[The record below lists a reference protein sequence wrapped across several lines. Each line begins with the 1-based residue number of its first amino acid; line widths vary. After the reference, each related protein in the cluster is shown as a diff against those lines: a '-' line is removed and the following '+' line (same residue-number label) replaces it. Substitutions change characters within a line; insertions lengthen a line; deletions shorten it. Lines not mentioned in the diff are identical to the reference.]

1 MLNAVIASSPESTPM
16 ADTNDH
22 DGQSLHQE
30 VTRLQ
35 SELGGLRLALDTLGV
50 YFYTKDQAG
59 RYTYANRLVCELF
72 GAPLAMVQGRDDGDF
87 FDFSQSAAI
96 RENDRRVLDAEE
108 TLEREER
115 NVIKATGE
123 VRSYWSVK
131 APLRDDLGQI
141 VGLCGLSLDITDRR
155 ADEDKLAEYRQLI
168 DIVLDN
174 VDAHIYMK
182 DREGRYLYV
191 NPKVANLYR
200 RHEAEILGRSD
211 AELFP
216 PELACEFNR
225 LDDQV
230 FATGARQASE
240 ERLIDPEGRPHHFW
254 SVKLPLRRPGQ
265 GDCLIGFS
273 SEISEL
279 KEAQAA
285 VARSEARFR
294 ALFEA
299 SSEAVMVLSPDHFID
314 CNPAAVRLFG
324 LPSREA
330 FIGIHPGEL
339 SPPCQPDGVPSVTA
353 AAAQVACALR
363 TGSLTFDWIHR
374 RADSGEDFPGEVTLS
389 AIDLEGERVLL
400 ATVRDLGPRLRQ
412 EEALRVAREAM
423 IRHESEQRLG
433 AFVDQGLAGI
443 SEIDLEGRLVHVN
456 DRYCAIVGQ
465 TREALIGRHLS
476 DFTSV
481 EGWARERTL
490 FEALLRGEDSG
501 IIEKCYRRQDGG
513 LAYALVTIALV
524 RDVKGQPTGFMGLV
538 TDISQRKEVEE
549 RLRQS
554 EELARRQLTE
564 IQAYYD
570 TAPVGLFVLD
580 TELRYLRINERLA
593 AINGQPVAAHLGRT
607 VREILPD
614 LADSVEPI
622 FRNIIATGEPL
633 LNVEINEASA
643 SQPGGQRVWRAH
655 YYPLRN
661 PTGDI
666 IGLSGMAEDITDLK
680 RTERH
685 LRESEQRYRELSAEL
700 ELKVEARTAELR
712 GLNEKLN
719 QLATTD
725 ALTGVWNRRHFE
737 EAAEVEIAR
746 ARRDDEPL
754 SLLMFDI
761 DHFKAI
767 NDRLGHQAGDRVLV
781 EVARRVQ
788 GHLRAV
794 DMLGRW
800 GGEEFIVLL
809 PRCGGSD
816 VFQVAEKLRALLA
829 DPPIPEIGVVTASFG
844 VGELRPHESF
854 AHWLK
859 RVDDALYQAK
869 ALGRNRVC
877 FAGLEDLVSGAP
889 QGVGGGN

>member
-1 MLNAVIASSPESTPM
+1 MPEIRPPM
-16 ADTNDH
+16 PDDHDH
-22 DGQSLHQE
+22 DGQSLNQE
-30 VTRLQ
+30 VRRLQ
-35 SELGGLRLALDTLGV
+35 AELGGLRLALDTLGV
-50 YFYTKDQAG
+50 YIYTKDQAG
-59 RYTYANRLVCELF
+59 RYAYANRLVCELF

-96 RENDRRVLDAEE
+96 RENDRRVLEAGE

-191 NPKVANLYR
+191 NPKVANLFGR
-200 RHEAEILGRSD
+200 PEAEILGRSD

-216 PELACEFNR
+216 PELAGEFKR
-225 LDDQV
+225 LDDLV

-240 ERLIDPEGRPHHFW
+240 ECLVDPDGRPHHFW

-279 KEAQAA
+279 KEALAA

-314 CNPAAVRLFG
+314 CNPAALRLFG

-330 FIGIHPGEL
+330 FIGIHPWEL
-339 SPPCQPDGVPSVTA
+339 SPPRQPDGVPSVAA
-353 AAAQVACALR
+353 AAAQIASALR
-363 TGSLTFDWIHR
+363 TGSLTFDWVHR
-374 RADSGEDFPGEVTLS
+374 RADTGQDFPSEVTLS

-400 ATVRDLGPRLRQ
+400 STARDLGPRLRQ
-412 EEALRVAREAM
+412 EEALRAAREAT

-465 TREALIGRHLS
+465 AREDLIGRHLS
-476 DFTSV
+476 DFISAEDWT
-481 EGWARERTL
+481 RERTL
-490 FEALLRGEDSG
+490 LEALLRGEGSG
-501 IIEKCYRRQDGG
+501 IIEKCYRRRDGG
-513 LAYALVTIALV
+513 LAHALVTIALA
-524 RDVKGQPTGFMGLV
+524 RDVKGQPTGFLGLV
-538 TDISQRKEVEE
+538 TDISQRKEVEA

-554 EELARRQLTE
+554 EELARRQLME

-661 PTGDI
+661 PAGDI
-666 IGLSGMAEDITDLK
+666 IGLNGTAEDITDLK
-680 RTERH
+680 RAERH

-700 ELKVEARTAELR
+700 ELKVEARTAELLS
-712 GLNEKLN
+712 LNAKLN

-725 ALTGVWNRRHFE
+725 DLTGVWNRRYFE

-754 SLLMFDI
+754 TLLMFDI

-767 NDRLGHQAGDRVLV
+767 NDNLGHQAGDRVLV
-781 EVARRVQ
+781 EVTRRIQ

-794 DMLGRW
+794 DVLGRW

-809 PRCGGSD
+809 PRCGGGD
-816 VFQVAEKLRALLA
+816 VFQVAEKLLALLA

-869 ALGRNRVC
+869 ASGRNRVC
-877 FAGLEDLVSGAP
+877 VAGPEDLASGVP
-889 QGVGGGN
+889 LGGGADR

>member
-1 MLNAVIASSPESTPM
+1 M

>member
-1 MLNAVIASSPESTPM
+1 M

-363 TGSLTFDWIHR
+363 TGSLSFDWIHR

>member
-1 MLNAVIASSPESTPM
+1 MPEIRSPMP
-16 ADTNDH
+16 NDH
-22 DGQSLHQE
+22 DQDGQSSNQE
-30 VTRLQ
+30 VRRLQ
-35 SELGGLRLALDTLGV
+35 AELAGLRLALDALGV
-50 YFYTKDQAG
+50 YIYTKDQAG
-59 RYTYANRLVCELF
+59 RYAYANRLVCELF
-72 GAPLAMVQGRDDGDF
+72 GAPLAMVQGHEDGDF
-87 FDFSQSAAI
+87 FDFSQSVAI
-96 RENDRRVLDAEE
+96 RENDQRVLEAGE

-123 VRSYWSVK
+123 LRSYWSVK

-155 ADEDKLAEYRQLI
+155 ANEQKLAEYRQLI

-174 VDAHIYMK
+174 VDAHIYLK
-182 DREGRYLYV
+182 DRGGRYLYV
-191 NPKVANLYR
+191 NPKVSDLFR
-200 RHEAEILGRSD
+200 RPEVEILGHSD

-216 PELACEFNR
+216 PELAGEFKR

-230 FATGARQASE
+230 FATGGRQASE
-240 ERLIDPEGRPHHFW
+240 ERLIAPDGRPHHFW
-254 SVKLPLRRPGQ
+254 SVKLPLRRAGQ

-273 SEISEL
+273 TEISEL
-279 KEAQAA
+279 KKAQAA
-285 VARSEARFR
+285 MARSEARFR

-299 SSEAVMVLSPDHFID
+299 SSEAVMVLGPDYFID
-314 CNPAAVRLFG
+314 CNPAALRLFG
-324 LPSREA
+324 LPSREGL
-330 FIGIHPGEL
+330 IGIHPAEL
-339 SPPCQPDGVPSVTA
+339 SPPLQPDGVPSVVA
-353 AAAQVACALR
+353 AATQIASALR
-363 TGSLTFDWIHR
+363 TGSLTFDWVHR
-374 RADSGEDFPGEVTLS
+374 RADTGQDFPSEVTLS
-389 AIDLEGERVLL
+389 AIDLESERVLL
-400 ATVRDLGPRLRQ
+400 STVRDLGPRLRQ
-412 EEALRVAREAM
+412 EEALRAAREAM

-443 SEIDLEGRLVHVN
+443 SEIDLQGRLVHVN

-465 TREALIGRHLS
+465 AREDLIGRHLS
-476 DFTSV
+476 DFTSA
-481 EGWARERTL
+481 EDWARERTL
-490 FEALLRGEDSG
+490 LEALLRGEGSG
-501 IIEKCYRRQDGG
+501 IIEKCYRRRDGG
-513 LAYALVTIALV
+513 LAHALVTIALA
-524 RDVKGQPTGFMGLV
+524 RDVNGQPSGFLGLV
-538 TDISQRKEVEE
+538 TDISQRKEVEA
-549 RLRQS
+549 RLRHS

-661 PTGDI
+661 PAGDI
-666 IGLSGMAEDITDLK
+666 IGLNGTAEDITDLK
-680 RTERH
+680 RAERH

-712 GLNEKLN
+712 GLNAKLN

-725 ALTGVWNRRHFE
+725 ALTGVWNRRYFE

-746 ARRDDEPL
+746 ARRDEEPL
-754 SLLMFDI
+754 TLLMFDI

-781 EVARRVQ
+781 EVTRRIQ
-788 GHLRAV
+788 SHLRAV
-794 DMLGRW
+794 DVLGRW

-809 PRCGGSD
+809 PRCGGGD
-816 VFQVAEKLRALLA
+816 VFQVAEKLRVLIAN
-829 DPPIPEIGVVTASFG
+829 PPIPEIGVVTASFG
-844 VGELRPHESF
+844 VGDLMSEEHF

-869 ALGRNRVC
+869 TSGRNRVC
-877 FAGLEDLVSGAP
+877 LAGPEDLASGAP
-889 QGVGGGN
+889 QGGVGVN

>member
-1 MLNAVIASSPESTPM
+1 MVFWMRRQSRAIKGELELLGYSAYLHPIG
-16 ADTNDH
+16 DDLLLGI
-22 DGQSLHQE
+22 GQ
-30 VTRLQ
+30 
-35 SELGGLRLALDTLGV
+35 
-50 YFYTKDQAG
+50 
-59 RYTYANRLVCELF
+59 
-72 GAPLAMVQGRDDGDF
+72 
-87 FDFSQSAAI
+87 
-96 RENDRRVLDAEE
+96 DA
-108 TLEREER
+108 T
-115 NVIKATGE
+115 ATGQTT
-123 VRSYWSVK
+123 
-131 APLRDDLGQI
+131 GTQ
-141 VGLCGLSLDITDRR
+141 LSLFDVSDPAAPTFLYRFTLPEGDAVTCAHLDNALYVGAGNEVYVYDITDRR

>member
-1 MLNAVIASSPESTPM
+1 MPDSH
-16 ADTNDH
+16 DH
-22 DGQSLHQE
+22 DTQGDHVSQEWPQE
-30 VTRLQ
+30 VRRLQ
-35 SELGGLRLALDTLGV
+35 AELAGLRLALDTLGV
-50 YFYTKDQAG
+50 YIYTKDLAG
-59 RYTYANRLVCELF
+59 RYAYANRLVCELF
-72 GAPLAMVQGRDDGDF
+72 GVPLAAVQGREDGDF
-87 FDFSQSAAI
+87 FDFSQSVAI
-96 RENDRRVLDAEE
+96 WENDQRVLEAGE

-123 VRSYWSVK
+123 LRSYWSVK

-155 ADEDKLAEYRQLI
+155 ANEQKLAEYRQLI

-174 VDAHIYMK
+174 VDAHIYLK
-182 DREGRYLYV
+182 DREGRYRYV
-191 NPKVANLYR
+191 NPKVSDLFR
-200 RHEAEILGRSD
+200 RPEVEILGHSD

-216 PELACEFNR
+216 PELAGEFKR

-230 FATGARQASE
+230 FATGGRQASE
-240 ERLIDPEGRPHHFW
+240 ERLIDPDGRPHHFW
-254 SVKLPLRRPGQ
+254 SVKLPLRRAGQ

-273 SEISEL
+273 TEISEL
-279 KEAQAA
+279 KKAQAA
-285 VARSEARFR
+285 MARSEARFR

-299 SSEAVMVLSPDHFID
+299 SSEAVMVLGPDYFID
-314 CNPAAVRLFG
+314 CNPAALRLFG
-324 LPSREA
+324 LPSREGL
-330 FIGIHPGEL
+330 IGIHPAEL
-339 SPPCQPDGVPSVTA
+339 SPPLQPDGVPSVVA
-353 AAAQVACALR
+353 AATQIASALR
-363 TGSLTFDWIHR
+363 TGSLTFDWVHR
-374 RADSGEDFPGEVTLS
+374 RADTGQDFPSEVTLS
-389 AIDLEGERVLL
+389 AIDLESERVLL
-400 ATVRDLGPRLRQ
+400 STVRDLGPRLRQ
-412 EEALRVAREAM
+412 EEALRAAREAM

-443 SEIDLEGRLVHVN
+443 SEIDLQGRLVHVN

-465 TREALIGRHLS
+465 AREDLIGRHLS
-476 DFTSV
+476 DFTSA
-481 EGWARERTL
+481 EDWARERTL
-490 FEALLRGEDSG
+490 LEALLRGEGSG
-501 IIEKCYRRQDGG
+501 IIEKCYRRRDGG
-513 LAYALVTIALV
+513 LAHALVTIALA
-524 RDVKGQPTGFMGLV
+524 RDVNGQPSGFLGLV
-538 TDISQRKEVEE
+538 TDISQRKEVEA
-549 RLRQS
+549 RLRHS

-661 PTGDI
+661 PAGDI
-666 IGLSGMAEDITDLK
+666 IGLNGTAEDITDLK
-680 RTERH
+680 RAERH

-712 GLNEKLN
+712 GLNAKLN

-725 ALTGVWNRRHFE
+725 ALTGVWNRRYFE

-746 ARRDDEPL
+746 ARRDEEPL
-754 SLLMFDI
+754 TLLMFDI

-781 EVARRVQ
+781 EVTRRIQ
-788 GHLRAV
+788 SHLRAV
-794 DMLGRW
+794 DVLGRW

-809 PRCGGSD
+809 PRCGGGD
-816 VFQVAEKLRALLA
+816 VFKVAEKLRALLA

-844 VGELRPHESF
+844 IGELMPEEHF

-869 ALGRNRVC
+869 AAGRNRVC
-877 FAGLEDLVSGAP
+877 LAGPEDVATGASP
-889 QGVGGGN
+889 DGAGDN

>member
-1 MLNAVIASSPESTPM
+1 MPEIRSPMP
-16 ADTNDH
+16 NDH
-22 DGQSLHQE
+22 DQDGQSSNQE
-30 VTRLQ
+30 VRRLQ
-35 SELGGLRLALDTLGV
+35 AELAGLRLALDALGV
-50 YFYTKDQAG
+50 YIYTKDQAG
-59 RYTYANRLVCELF
+59 RYAYANRLVCELF
-72 GAPLAMVQGRDDGDF
+72 GAPLAMVQGHEDGDF

-96 RENDRRVLDAEE
+96 RENDRRVLEAGE

-123 VRSYWSVK
+123 LRSYWSVK

-155 ADEDKLAEYRQLI
+155 ANEQKLAEYRQLI

-174 VDAHIYMK
+174 VDAHIYLK
-182 DREGRYLYV
+182 DREGRYRYV
-191 NPKVANLYR
+191 NPKVSDLFR
-200 RHEAEILGRSD
+200 RPEVEILGHSD

-216 PELACEFNR
+216 PELAGEFKR

-230 FATGARQASE
+230 FATGGRQASE
-240 ERLIDPEGRPHHFW
+240 ERLIDPDGRPHHFW
-254 SVKLPLRRPGQ
+254 SVKLPLRRAGQ

-273 SEISEL
+273 TEISEL
-279 KEAQAA
+279 KKAQAA
-285 VARSEARFR
+285 MARSEARFR

-299 SSEAVMVLSPDHFID
+299 SSEAVMVLGPDYFID
-314 CNPAAVRLFG
+314 CNPAALRLFG
-324 LPSREA
+324 LPSREGL
-330 FIGIHPGEL
+330 IGIHPAEL
-339 SPPCQPDGVPSVTA
+339 SPPLQPDGVPSVVA
-353 AAAQVACALR
+353 AATQIASALR
-363 TGSLTFDWIHR
+363 TGSLTFDWVHR
-374 RADSGEDFPGEVTLS
+374 RADTGQDFPSEVTLS
-389 AIDLEGERVLL
+389 AIDLESERVLL
-400 ATVRDLGPRLRQ
+400 STVRDLGPRLRQ
-412 EEALRVAREAM
+412 EEALRAAREAM

-443 SEIDLEGRLVHVN
+443 SEIDLQGRLVHVN

-465 TREALIGRHLS
+465 AREDLIGRHLS
-476 DFTSV
+476 DFTSA
-481 EGWARERTL
+481 EDWARERTL
-490 FEALLRGEDSG
+490 LEALLRGEGSG
-501 IIEKCYRRQDGG
+501 IIEKCYRRRDGG
-513 LAYALVTIALV
+513 LAHALVTIALA
-524 RDVKGQPTGFMGLV
+524 RDVNGQPSGFLGLV
-538 TDISQRKEVEE
+538 TDISQRKEVEA
-549 RLRQS
+549 RLRHS

-661 PTGDI
+661 PAGDI
-666 IGLSGMAEDITDLK
+666 IGLNGTAEDITDLK
-680 RTERH
+680 RAERH

-712 GLNEKLN
+712 GLNAKLN

-725 ALTGVWNRRHFE
+725 ALTGVWNRRYFE

-746 ARRDDEPL
+746 ARRDEEPL
-754 SLLMFDI
+754 TLLMFDI

-781 EVARRVQ
+781 EVTRRIQ
-788 GHLRAV
+788 SHLRAV
-794 DMLGRW
+794 DVLGRW

-809 PRCGGSD
+809 PRCGGGD
-816 VFQVAEKLRALLA
+816 VFKVAEKLRALLA

-844 VGELRPHESF
+844 IGELMPEEHF

-869 ALGRNRVC
+869 AAGRNRVC
-877 FAGLEDLVSGAP
+877 LAGPEDVATGASP
-889 QGVGGGN
+889 DGAGDN